1 MNETRPIPPAAAHGH
16 LLNPLLAPAS
26 IALVG
31 GSDKRG
37 SVGDLMIRTL
47 IAGGY
52 SGKATVV
59 NPSLPQIDGVE
70 VVGGLSELSQAPD
83 LAVLS
88 VSSPRMEAALA
99 EAIRAGARAAVIFD
113 FCQIEHDTTPGLTDR
128 LRAMAV
134 EAGMPVCG
142 GNGMGFFNF
151 DAGTFVSFQEPTTL
165 KPGHIT
171 VLCHSGSVFAM
182 LADAAPRYGFN
193 LLTAQGQEINGTI
206 ADYMDY
212 ALDQPTTRV
221 VALFAEAIR
230 DPEAFV
236 AALDKAA
243 RRDVPVIILK
253 VGRTAASAR
262 FALTHSGALAGD
274 HAAFEA
280 ICDRYGAI
288 RVPDLD
294 AMMAASQIL
303 AIHPRMGRGEM
314 ASLLDSG
321 GLRELMLD
329 LADDLGLP
337 FADLAPASVERLEKR
352 IYFGLEPANPLDA
365 AGPYTEELGVV
376 MGDCLDILAEDPGV
390 AGLVHEFFYTDTTS
404 GVQGTIDAARKMPAR
419 HAKPYA
425 LSYAL
430 GSAPNMGF
438 AAEMLGCGVPVI
450 NGLRP
455 MLEGVKAAFDYRAFR
470 SRDTEDAPALPEVA
484 LDLWRKRLSEMSRMG
499 ETEALRM
506 LADLGLDT
514 TAGVVV
520 ATEADA
526 VSAAEALGYPVV
538 LKTAAP
544 GVLHK
549 SDSGGVHLNLPSP
562 GAVRAAYSALG
573 KLGPEVAVAPMA
585 DPGVEIAL
593 GMVNDS
599 QFGPVV
605 MVSAGGT
612 MVEILDDR
620 AFAVAP
626 FGMGEARRLL
636 QSLKAWKLL
645 QGARG
650 APPSDIDRLSQAL
663 ARFSVVC
670 HAMRDHIAEMDVN
683 PVIAG
688 PRAAPAVDAAVVLRT
703 QVPETST

>member
-1 MNETRPIPPAAAHGH
+1 MNETRPISPAAAQGH
-16 LLNPLLAPAS
+16 RLSPLLAPAS

-31 GSDKRG
+31 GSAKRG
-37 SVGDLMIRTL
+37 SVGDLMVRTL
-47 IAGGY
+47 REGGY
-52 SGKATVV
+52 GGAATVV
-59 NPSLPQIDGVE
+59 NPSLPGIDGFP
-70 VVGGLSELSQAPD
+70 VVGALSDLPTPPD

-99 EAIRAGARAAVIFD
+99 DAIAIGARAAVIFD
-113 FCQIEHDTTPGLTDR
+113 FCQIEHDSAPVLTDR
-128 LRAMAV
+128 LRALAT
-134 EAGMPVCG
+134 EANIPVCG
-142 GNGMGFFNF
+142 GNGMGFYNF
-151 DAGTFVSFQEPTTL
+151 DARTFVSFQEPTTL
-165 KPGHIT
+165 TPGNIT

-221 VALFAEAIR
+221 VVLFAEAIR

-236 AALDKAA
+236 AALAKAA
-243 RRDVPVIILK
+243 QRDIPVIVLK

-294 AMMAASQIL
+294 AMMAAAQVL
-303 AIHPRMGRGEM
+303 AIHPRMQAGEM

-337 FADLAPASVERLEKR
+337 FAELAPHSVERLEKR

-390 AGLVHEFFYTDTTS
+390 AGLAHELFYTDTTA
-404 GVQGTIDAARKMPAR
+404 GVQGTINAARQMPSR

-430 GSAPNMGF
+430 GAAPNMRF
-438 AAEMLGCGVPVI
+438 ATDMLASGVPVI

-470 SRDTEDAPALPEVA
+470 ARKVEPAPTLPHDAVGRWRERLAQGTEI
-484 LDLWRKRLSEMSRMG
+484 G

-506 LADLGLDT
+506 LADLGLET
-514 TAGVVV
+514 TAGMVV
-520 ATEADA
+520 TSEADA
-526 VSAAEALGYPVV
+526 VTAADAFGYPVV
-538 LKTAAP
+538 LKTAAA

-549 SDSGGVHLNLPSP
+549 SDSGGVHLNLPSAD
-562 GAVRAAYSALG
+562 AVRAAYVALSG
-573 KLGPEVAVAPMA
+573 LGPEVAVAPMA

-593 GMVNDS
+593 GMVNDP
-599 QFGPVV
+599 QFGPIV

-612 MVEILDDR
+612 MVEILEDR

-626 FGMGEARRLL
+626 ISPAEADRML
-636 QSLKAWKLL
+636 QSLKVWKVLN
-645 QGARG
+645 GARG
-650 APPSDIDRLSQAL
+650 ASPTDIDKLAEAV
-663 ARFSVVC
+663 ARFSVLC
-670 HAMRDHIAEMDVN
+670 HELGDQIAEMDVN

-688 PRAAPAVDAAVVLRT
+688 PRAAPAVDAAVVLKT
-703 QVPETST
+703 QAEAATT